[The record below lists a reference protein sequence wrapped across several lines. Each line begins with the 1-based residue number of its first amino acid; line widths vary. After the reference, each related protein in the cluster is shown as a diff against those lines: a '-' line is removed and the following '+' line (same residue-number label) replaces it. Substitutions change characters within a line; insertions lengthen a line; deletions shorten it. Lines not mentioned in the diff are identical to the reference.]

1 MSGEEGPVDTR
12 KSDSAMPSETDAGAL
27 VTVLK
32 RVQCE
37 GCSEWFSGDEQGLRQ
52 LRTHHQVF
60 HG

>member
-1 MSGEEGPVDTR
+1 MGGEERLVDAR
-12 KSDSAMPSETDAGAL
+12 KSESAMPSATDASAL